1 MKVLT
6 LPGRWAE
13 RVGSWMR
20 SRRARNAVGLSALVI
35 GLTTAA
41 VAQAQLDGAQ
51 DALDAAGSS
60 WNFGN
65 TNGVRRPP
73 LSLIPEG
80 EADRS
85 VSGFGLDDAALSPLG
100 PAVDTSATLW
110 INDLQFASDSFS
122 TSNGILTA
130 GPVVTQGVSVTVQ
143 HSLVINAPV
152 LRSLISFTNSSGSPV
167 TLNELEWIFSEVGGD
182 ENATR
187 STSSGDANFT
197 VEDRWLVSSDTD
209 GTFAPSV
216 PVVLYV
222 LYGPGN
228 PPETLAS
235 QAIRVYQ
242 VGAPSNNQRGMNAL
256 FGPLTIPAGAT
267 QRLLFFTGLYA
278 SNAEAVSAASAFD
291 QITTCP
297 FVGIPA
303 NQRAEI
309 VNWNLT
315 SPGTCSVYLPSV
327 RRP

>member
-1 MKVLT
+1 MRRVISFGRLFGRAGSHAPAT
-6 LPGRWAE
+6 RHSLVAALLLVSVSLLPLEGAK
-13 RVGSWMR
+13 
-20 SRRARNAVGLSALVI
+20 
-35 GLTTAA
+35 
-41 VAQAQLDGAQ
+41 AQLESPQ
-51 DALDAAGSS
+51 DAVSS
-60 WNFGN
+60 SGATWNFGN
-65 TNGVRRPP
+65 SNGVRRPGF
-73 LSLIPEG
+73 LVDEG

-85 VSGFGLDDAALSPLG
+85 VPGFGLDDADLGTLGQALN
-100 PAVDTSATLW
+100 TSATLW
-110 INDLQFASDSFS
+110 INSLQFASNNFAVN
-122 TSNGILTA
+122 NGVVTA
-130 GPVVTQGVSVTVQ
+130 GPEITQGVSVTVQ
-143 HSLVINAPV
+143 HSAVVNGPL
-152 LRSLISFTNSSGSPV
+152 LRSLISFTNTSGTPV
-167 TLNELEWIFSEVGGD
+167 TLSSIEWIFSEVGGD

-197 VEDRWLVSSDTD
+197 VDDRWLVSSDTD

-267 QRLLFFTGLYA
+267 QRLLFFTGLFA

-291 QITTCP
+291 QTTTCP